1 MVIIG
6 AGSMAVATR
15 FCRKPAGAI
24 PMIAAALRNDLGSYF
39 RFWSNHRYP
48 AYIPNPAATT
58 LAMTPV
64 ANPIFDPSHQPAKL
78 ATPAAS
84 QPISARMVPRS

>member
-6 AGSMAVATR
+6 DDSMAVAAR
-15 FCRKPAGAI
+15 FCRERASAI
-24 PMIAAALRNDLGSYF
+24 TMIAATLRNDLGSYF

-64 ANPIFDPSHQPAKL
+64 ANPIFDPSHQPA
-78 ATPAAS
+78 
-84 QPISARMVPRS
+84 